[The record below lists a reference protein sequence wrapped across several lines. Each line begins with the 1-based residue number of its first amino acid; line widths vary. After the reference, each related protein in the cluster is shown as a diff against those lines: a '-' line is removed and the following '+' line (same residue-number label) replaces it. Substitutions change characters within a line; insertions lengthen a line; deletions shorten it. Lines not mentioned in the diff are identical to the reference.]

1 MTHIYNQDPTIS
13 TANSAQTATQFT
25 VTGTATVTVLKASA
39 GFLANIT
46 VAGATNGSTFVIYDN
61 ASAASGATLTAN
73 SDLGDITTYQGPTMT
88 QTGLTLQAAAGQG
101 ATQYNYGV
109 STANGI
115 TMLSYGTI
123 TGVAVFQ

>member
-1 MTHIYNQDPTIS
+1 VTHVYNQDSTLS
-13 TANSAQTATQFT
+13 TANSNQTVTNFT
-25 VTGTATVTVLKASA
+25 VTGSGTVTVIKGSA

-46 VAGATNGSTFVIYDN
+46 VAGATNGSYFTIYDN
-61 ASAASGATLTAN
+61 ASAASGAVVPPN
-73 SDLGDITTYQGPTMT
+73 SNLGDATTYQGPTME
-88 QTGLTLQAAAGQG
+88 QTGLALQAAAGQG

-109 STANGI
+109 STTNGI